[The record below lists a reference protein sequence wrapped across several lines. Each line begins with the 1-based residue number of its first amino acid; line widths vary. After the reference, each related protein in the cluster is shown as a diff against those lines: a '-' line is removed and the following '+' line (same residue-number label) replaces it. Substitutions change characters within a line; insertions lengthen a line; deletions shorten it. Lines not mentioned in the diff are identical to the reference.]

1 MPGLAL
7 KRLSRKPLFAIMAT
21 VIIDFHTHIS
31 SPQIRERQPQYLGR
45 DPIFTSLFSRP
56 NTKMASPEDVIASM
70 DECGV
75 DISVIT
81 NFGFSTMEMCQET
94 NDYILESVARYPK
107 RLVGFCTV
115 QPKAGKAALTELERC
130 LRGGAKGIGEMM
142 PDRQGFDLDN
152 EAIMGPIVDFAISHR
167 LPFLTHSSEPVGHQY
182 PGKGDVT
189 PDKLYRFVT
198 KFPQLT
204 TVLAHWGGGLP
215 FYALMPE
222 VKQSLANA
230 FVDTA
235 ASAFLYRPQVF
246 SYVADLIGA
255 DKILFATDYPI
266 ISQSRLIQQV
276 KSLNLPPQTEALIMG
291 ENARKLLGLP
301 ESTPVGV

>member
-1 MPGLAL
+1 M
-7 KRLSRKPLFAIMAT
+7 
-21 VIIDFHTHIS
+21 
-31 SPQIRERQPQYLGR
+31 
-45 DPIFTSLFSRP
+45 
-56 NTKMASPEDVIASM
+56 ASM
-70 DECGV
+70 DQCGV
-75 DISVIT
+75 DVSVVA
-81 NFGFSTMEMCQET
+81 NFGWASLEICRET

-115 QPKAGKAALTELERC
+115 QPKAGKAALAELERC
-130 LRGGAKGIGEMM
+130 LSGGAKGIGEMM

-152 EAIMGPIVDFAISHR
+152 EDVMGPIVEFAVSHK
-167 LPFLTHSSEPVGHQY
+167 LPLLTHSSEPVGHQY

-198 KFPQLT
+198 KFPQLPV
-204 TVLAHWGGGLP
+204 VLAHWGGGLP

-222 VKQSLANA
+222 VKQALANA

-235 ASAFLYRPQVF
+235 ASVFLYRPQVF
-246 SYVADLIGA
+246 SYVAELIGA
-255 DKILFATDYPI
+255 DKILFATDYPL

-276 KSLNLPPQTEALIMG
+276 KSLNLPPQTQALIMG

-301 ESTPVGV
+301 ESTPVGG